1 MKCYDFSYD
10 NKCLSDFGFIVCKFD
25 SSGME
30 TISNG
35 STITFNTVSTM
46 HGMKKELTSSQ
57 YDECIS
63 ATFQI
68 CKHSCTS
75 GIQKIS
81 LIEVREIMRWLN
93 RKGFH
98 KFKLLEEDYIDLFFE
113 ASFNVSKIEINGEV
127 YGFELEMTTNRPFA
141 LQEART
147 ITFKN
152 TKEDIENNRVR
163 LISNMSDEEGY
174 VYPEMTV
181 EITDLL
187 SSDDGSEDNILD
199 IYNETE
205 DRHSIVKNC
214 EIGEV
219 LTFNY
224 PIIQSSLGD
233 GRSSQIQKD
242 FNWVFFRM
250 ANSFGNRINKVHFSL
265 PCTITIKYNPIVK
278 VGI

>member
-1 MKCYDFSYD
+1 MKCYDFEYD
-10 NKCLSDFGFIVCKFD
+10 GICLSDKGFVVCKF
-25 SSGME
+25 SSGGVE

-46 HGMKKELTSSQ
+46 HGMKNELTSSQ
-57 YDECIS
+57 YDECIT

-75 GIQKIS
+75 DMQKIS
-81 LIEVREIMRWLN
+81 LIEMREIMRWLN

-113 ASFNVSKIEINGEV
+113 ASFNVSKIEVNGEV

-141 LQEART
+141 LQEAKT
-147 ITFKN
+147 ITIKH
-152 TKEDIENNRVR
+152 TKEDIENNRIR

-174 VYPEMTV
+174 VYPEMTI
-181 EITDLL
+181 EINDTIED
-187 SSDDGSEDNILD
+187 SEGNEIKTLD

-205 DRHSIVKNC
+205 DRHTIIKNC
-214 EIGEV
+214 EMGDV
-219 LTFNY
+219 LTLNY
-224 PIIQSSLGD
+224 PIIQLSLGET
-233 GRSSQIQKD
+233 RSSKIQDD
-242 FNWVFFRM
+242 FNWVFFRL
-250 ANSFGNRINKVHFSL
+250 ANSFDSRINKVSISL
-265 PCTITIKYNPIVK
+265 PCTITMKYNPIVK